1 MYVPDV
7 DGGDAEDGGSD
18 GRGSHYF
25 GDMYIDLATHWPRK
39 VEMRELVVSQTTV
52 PLPGGAEPMKVQSA
66 IERQTTIKM
75 VTKEEYEK

>member
-1 MYVPDV
+1 
-7 DGGDAEDGGSD
+7 
-18 GRGSHYF
+18 
-25 GDMYIDLATHWPRK
+25 MYIDLATHWPRK